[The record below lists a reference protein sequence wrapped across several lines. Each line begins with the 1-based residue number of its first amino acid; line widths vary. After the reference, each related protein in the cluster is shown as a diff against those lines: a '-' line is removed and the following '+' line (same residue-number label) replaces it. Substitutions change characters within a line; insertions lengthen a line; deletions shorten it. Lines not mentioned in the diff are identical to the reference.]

1 MDSNDILILKGQDVR
16 RLLEGQDGA
25 ILTAVRRS
33 YEIHGSGESFVPH
46 STFLSFPNGNSNRII
61 ALPAY
66 LGDEFET
73 AGIKWI
79 SSFTGNLNRGLD
91 RASAV
96 VILNSMSTGRP
107 ETILE
112 GSVISAKRTAASAA
126 LAAVTLH
133 HDRDESRVGIIG
145 CGSISFEIVRFLK
158 TVFPK
163 LVELVVYDLDRQR
176 SQQFAEKCE
185 AEFGFSVRLA
195 AGVDDVLSECA
206 LVSLA
211 TTASQPH
218 LANLP
223 EASSPRTILH
233 ISLRDLAP
241 EIILNAD
248 NVVDDPDHVCRARTS
263 LDLAAQVSG
272 NRDFIRCS
280 LADVLIGRAKARDD
294 VHNTTIFSPF
304 GLGILDLAVSKL
316 VRDLAH
322 ASDSGTIVPSFLP
335 DSWAACEAG
344 ESIKPGA

>member
-1 MDSNDILILKGQDVR
+1 MHTSDILILRGDDVR
-16 RLLEGQDGA
+16 QLLDGQESA
-25 ILTAVRRS
+25 ILAAVRRS

-66 LGDEFET
+66 LGDEFDT

-79 SSFTGNLNRGLD
+79 SSFTGNLSLGLE

-126 LAAVTLH
+126 LAAVSLH
-133 HDRDESRVGIIG
+133 HDRNESRVGLIG
-145 CGSISFEIVRFLK
+145 CGSINFEIVRFLRA
-158 TVFPK
+158 VFPK
-163 LVELVVYDLDRQR
+163 LAELAVYDLDSNRCR
-176 SQQFAEKCE
+176 QFAARCE
-185 AEFGFSVRLA
+185 AEFGFTGIEVA
-195 AGVDDVLSECA
+195 ADVNDVLGSCS

-218 LANLP
+218 LFSLP
-223 EASSPRTILH
+223 ETASPQTILH

-248 NVVDDPDHVCRARTS
+248 NVVDDVDHVCRARTS
-263 LDLAAQVSG
+263 LDLAAQVAG
-272 NRDFIRCS
+272 NREFIRCS
-280 LADVLIGRAKARDD
+280 LGDVLIGRVAPRDD
-294 VHNTTIFSPF
+294 ARNTTIFSPF

-322 ASDSGTIVPSFLP
+322 ASNSGTIVPSFLP
-335 DSWAACEAG
+335 ESWRAG
-344 ESIKPGA
+344 AKSQTM

>member
-1 MDSNDILILKGQDVR
+1 MHTSDILILRGDEVRLLLDGQEAAILSSVR
-16 RLLEGQDGA
+16 RA
-25 ILTAVRRS
+25 

-66 LGDEFET
+66 LGDEFDT

-79 SSFTGNLNRGLD
+79 SSFTGNLSLGLE

-126 LAAVTLH
+126 LAAVSLH
-133 HDRDESRVGIIG
+133 DNPDETRVGLIG
-145 CGSISFEIVRFLK
+145 CGSINFEIVRFLR
-158 TVFPK
+158 TVFPR
-163 LVELVVYDLDRQR
+163 LAELVVFDLDRGR
-176 SQQFAEKCE
+176 AEQFAARCE
-185 AEFGFSVRLA
+185 AEFQVKSLEIETGLDQVFRKCS
-195 AGVDDVLSECA
+195 

-218 LANLP
+218 IANIP
-223 EASSPRTILH
+223 AETRTILH

-241 EIILNAD
+241 EIILRAD
-248 NVVDDPDHVCRARTS
+248 NVVDDADHVCRARTS
-263 LDLAAQVSG
+263 LDLAAQLAG

-280 LADVLIGRAKARDD
+280 LGDVLRETARSRAGTSS
-294 VHNTTIFSPF
+294 TTIFSPF

-316 VRDLAH
+316 VRDLAQ
-322 ASDSGTIVPSFLP
+322 ASDSGTVVPSFLP
-335 DSWAACEAG
+335 ESWTQVCV
-344 ESIKPGA
+344 S

>member
-1 MDSNDILILKGQDVR
+1 MHTNDILILKGQDVR
-16 RLLEGQDGA
+16 RLLEGQEAA

-79 SSFTGNLNRGLD
+79 SSFTGNLRLGLD

-126 LAAVTLH
+126 LAAVSLH
-133 HDRDESRVGIIG
+133 HNPNETRVGLIG
-145 CGSISFEIVRFLK
+145 CGSINFEIVRFLK
-158 TVFPK
+158 AVFPK
-163 LVELVVYDLDRQR
+163 LAELVLYDLDGQR
-176 SQQFAEKCE
+176 SEQFANKCQ
-185 AEFGFSVRLA
+185 AEFGFTGFESA
-195 AGVDDVLSECA
+195 ADVNELFGNCS

-218 LANLP
+218 ISSIPKTA
-223 EASSPRTILH
+223 SPRTILH
-233 ISLRDLAP
+233 ISLRDLSP

-248 NVVDDPDHVCRARTS
+248 NVVDDSDHVCRARTS
-263 LDLAAQVSG
+263 LDLAAQLAG

-280 LADVLIGRAKARDD
+280 LGDVLTKKAGPRDG

-316 VRDLAH
+316 ARDLAQ
-322 ASDSGTIVPSFLP
+322 ASDSGTVVPSFLP
-335 DSWAACEAG
+335 DSWTARNVL
-344 ESIKPGA
+344 

>member
-1 MDSNDILILKGQDVR
+1 MHTSDILILRGDDVR
-16 RLLEGQDGA
+16 QLLEGQETA
-25 ILTAVRRS
+25 ILAAVRRS

-66 LGDEFET
+66 LGDEFDT

-79 SSFTGNLNRGLD
+79 SSFTSNLSLGLE

-107 ETILE
+107 EAILE

-126 LAAVTLH
+126 LAAISLH
-133 HDRDESRVGIIG
+133 HEQNETRAGLIG
-145 CGSISFEIVRFLK
+145 CGSINFEIVRFLK
-158 TVFPK
+158 TVFPN
-163 LVELVVYDLDRQR
+163 LAELVVFDLDRQR
-176 SQQFAEKCE
+176 GQQFAAKCE
-185 AEFGFSVRLA
+185 AKFGFAGIELA
-195 AGVDDVLSECA
+195 PQIDDVFRNCS

-218 LANLP
+218 LASLS
-223 EASSPRTILH
+223 ETTSPRTILH

-248 NVVDDPDHVCRARTS
+248 NVVDDADHVCRARTS
-263 LDLAAQVSG
+263 LDLAVQLAGS
-272 NRDFIRCS
+272 RDFIRCA
-280 LADVLIGRAKARDD
+280 LGDVLIGRAKPRDD

-322 ASDSGTIVPSFLP
+322 ANDSGTVVPSFLP
-335 DSWAACEAG
+335 DSWIAVPENQA
-344 ESIKPGA
+344 I

>member
-1 MDSNDILILKGQDVR
+1 MHTSDILILRGDEVR
-16 RLLEGQDGA
+16 QLLEGQETA
-25 ILTAVRRS
+25 ILAAVRRS

-66 LGDEFET
+66 LGDEFDT

-79 SSFTGNLNRGLD
+79 SSFTGNLSLGLE

-126 LAAVTLH
+126 LAALSLH
-133 HDRDESRVGIIG
+133 HDPNETRAGLIG
-145 CGSISFEIVRFLK
+145 CGSINFEILRFLK
-158 TVFPK
+158 AVFPN
-163 LVELVVYDLDRQR
+163 LAELVLYDLDAER
-176 SQQFAEKCE
+176 SRQFANRCE
-185 AEFGFSVRLA
+185 TEFGFTGIGFA
-195 AGVDDVLSECA
+195 ADANELFRSCS

-218 LANLP
+218 LASLP
-223 EASSPRTILH
+223 ETTSSQTVLH
-233 ISLRDLAP
+233 ISLRDLSP

-248 NVVDDPDHVCRARTS
+248 NVVDDADHVCRARTS
-263 LDLAAQVSG
+263 LDLAAQLAG

-280 LADVLIGRAKARDD
+280 LADVLTGKSTPRDG

-316 VRDLAH
+316 VRDLAQ
-322 ASDSGTIVPSFLP
+322 ASDSGTVVPSFLP
-335 DSWAACEAG
+335 DSWTQVCV
-344 ESIKPGA
+344 S

>member
-1 MDSNDILILKGQDVR
+1 MHTSDILILKGDEVR
-16 RLLEGQDGA
+16 QLLDGQEAA
-25 ILTAVRRS
+25 ILAAVRRS
-33 YEIHGSGESFVPH
+33 YEIHGLGESFVPH

-66 LGDEFET
+66 LGDEFDT

-79 SSFTGNLNRGLD
+79 SSFTGNLSLGLE

-126 LAAVTLH
+126 LAAISLH
-133 HDRDESRVGIIG
+133 HESNETRAGLIG
-145 CGSISFEIVRFLK
+145 CGSINFEIVRFLK
-158 TVFPK
+158 TVFPN
-163 LVELVVYDLDRQR
+163 LAELVLFDLDRQR
-176 SQQFAEKCE
+176 CQQFAARCE
-185 AEFGFSVRLA
+185 AEFGFTGIELA
-195 AGVDDVLSECA
+195 ANVDDVLRNCS

-218 LANLP
+218 LASLP
-223 EASSPRTILH
+223 ETASPRTVLH

-241 EIILNAD
+241 EIILSSD
-248 NVVDDPDHVCRARTS
+248 NVVDDADHVCRARTS
-263 LDLAAQVSG
+263 LDLAQQVTG
-272 NRDFIRCS
+272 NRDFIRCA
-280 LADVLIGRAKARDD
+280 LADVLIGRAKPRDE

-322 ASDSGTIVPSFLP
+322 ANDSGTVVPSFLP
-335 DSWAACEAG
+335 DSWRLE
-344 ESIKPGA
+344 PVH

>member
-1 MDSNDILILKGQDVR
+1 MHTSDILILRGDEVRLLLDGQEAAILSSVR
-16 RLLEGQDGA
+16 RA
-25 ILTAVRRS
+25 

-66 LGDEFET
+66 LGDEFDT

-79 SSFTGNLNRGLD
+79 SSFTGNLSLGLE

-126 LAAVTLH
+126 LAAVSLH
-133 HDRDESRVGIIG
+133 DDPDETRVGLIG
-145 CGSISFEIVRFLK
+145 CGSINFEIVRFLR
-158 TVFPK
+158 TVFPR
-163 LVELVVYDLDRQR
+163 LTELVIYDLDRAR
-176 SQQFAEKCE
+176 SEQFGARCE
-185 AEFGFSVRLA
+185 AELRVKSLEIE
-195 AGVDDVLSECA
+195 SEIDQVFRKCS

-218 LANLP
+218 ISNLP
-223 EASSPRTILH
+223 AETRTILH

-241 EIILNAD
+241 EIILQAD
-248 NVVDDPDHVCRARTS
+248 NVVDDADHVCRARTS
-263 LDLAAQVSG
+263 LDLAAQLTG

-280 LADVLIGRAKARDD
+280 LGEVLTGKAQPRAGAGS
-294 VHNTTIFSPF
+294 TTIFSPF

-316 VRDLAH
+316 VRDLAQ
-322 ASDSGTIVPSFLP
+322 ASDSGTVVPSFLP
-335 DSWAACEAG
+335 ESWTQVCV
-344 ESIKPGA
+344 S

>member
-1 MDSNDILILKGQDVR
+1 MHTSDILILTGDEVR
-16 RLLEGQDGA
+16 QLLEGQEAA
-25 ILTAVRRS
+25 IIAAVRRA
-33 YEIHGSGESFVPH
+33 YEIHGSGESFLPH
-46 STFLSFPNGNSNRII
+46 STFLTFPNGNSNRII

-79 SSFTGNLNRGLD
+79 SSFTGNLSLGLE

-112 GSVISAKRTAASAA
+112 GSLISAKRTAASAA

-133 HDRDESRVGIIG
+133 HEQDENRVGLIG
-145 CGSISFEIVRFLK
+145 CGSINFEIVRFLRA
-158 TVFPK
+158 VFPN
-163 LVELVVYDLDRQR
+163 LAELVLYDLDEQR
-176 SQQFAEKCE
+176 SRQFANRCE
-185 AEFGFSVRLA
+185 AEFGFTEVKLA
-195 AGVDDVLSECA
+195 KNVSELFRSCS

-218 LANLP
+218 LASLP
-223 EASSPRTILH
+223 ETASPQTVLH
-233 ISLRDLAP
+233 ISLRDLSP

-248 NVVDDPDHVCRARTS
+248 NVVDDADHVCRARTS
-263 LDLAAQVSG
+263 LDLAAQVTGS
-272 NRDFIRCS
+272 RYFIRCS
-280 LADVLIGRAKARDD
+280 LADVLTGKASPRDD

-316 VRDLAH
+316 VRDLAQANH
-322 ASDSGTIVPSFLP
+322 SGTVVPSFLP
-335 DSWAACEAG
+335 DSWRVCTTSQE
-344 ESIKPGA
+344 I

>member
-1 MDSNDILILKGQDVR
+1 MQTSDILILTGNEVR
-16 RLLEGQDGA
+16 QLLEGQETA
-25 ILTAVRRS
+25 IIAAVRRA
-33 YEIHGSGESFVPH
+33 YEIHGSGNSFLPH
-46 STFLSFPNGNSNRII
+46 STFLTFPNGNSNRII

-79 SSFTGNLNRGLD
+79 SSFTGNLSLGLD

-126 LAAVTLH
+126 LAAISLH
-133 HDRDESRVGIIG
+133 HDQNETRAGLIG
-145 CGSISFEIVRFLK
+145 CGSINFEIVRFLRA
-158 TVFPK
+158 VFPN
-163 LVELVVYDLDRQR
+163 LAELVVYDLDRQR
-176 SQQFAEKCE
+176 CQQFAGRCE
-185 AEFGFSVRLA
+185 AEFGFTEIQLA
-195 AGVDDVLSECA
+195 ADVNDLLSNCS
-206 LVSLA
+206 LISLA

-218 LANLP
+218 LASLP
-223 EASSPRTILH
+223 ETTSRRTILH
-233 ISLRDLAP
+233 ISLRDLSP

-248 NVVDDPDHVCRARTS
+248 NVVDDADHVCRARTS
-263 LDLAAQVSG
+263 LDLAAQQTG

-280 LADVLIGRAKARDD
+280 LADVLIGRAEPRND

-322 ASDSGTIVPSFLP
+322 ATDSGTVVPSFLP
-335 DSWAACEAG
+335 DSWTQTCV
-344 ESIKPGA
+344 S

>member
-1 MDSNDILILKGQDVR
+1 MDTNDILILKGQDVR
-16 RLLEGQDGA
+16 RLLEGQEAA

-46 STFLSFPNGNSNRII
+46 STFLSFPNSNTNRII

-66 LGDEFET
+66 LGGEFET

-79 SSFTGNLNRGLD
+79 SSFTGNLSLGLD

-133 HDRDESRVGIIG
+133 HDKEETRVGLIG
-145 CGSISFEIVRFLK
+145 CGSINFEIVRFLK
-158 TVFPK
+158 TAFPS
-163 LVELVVYDLDRQR
+163 LAELVLYDLDRQR
-176 SQQFAEKCE
+176 SQQFADKCK
-185 AEFGFSVRLA
+185 AEFGFTSTRLA
-195 AGVDDVLSECA
+195 SDVNDLLENCS

-218 LANLP
+218 LASLP
-223 EASSPRTILH
+223 ETTSPRTILH
-233 ISLRDLAP
+233 ISLRDLSP

-248 NVVDDPDHVCRARTS
+248 NVVDDADHVCRARTS
-263 LDLAAQVSG
+263 LDLAAQLAG

-280 LADVLIGRAKARDD
+280 LADVLIGRANPRDD

-322 ASDSGTIVPSFLP
+322 ASDSGTVVPSFLP
-335 DSWAACEAG
+335 DSWTQV
-344 ESIKPGA
+344 

>member
-1 MDSNDILILKGQDVR
+1 MHTSDILIVKGDDVR
-16 RLLEGQDGA
+16 QLLEGQEAA
-25 ILTAVRRS
+25 ILAAVRRS

-66 LGDEFET
+66 LGDEFDT

-79 SSFTGNLNRGLD
+79 SSFTGNLSLGLE

-126 LAAVTLH
+126 LAAISLH
-133 HDRDESRVGIIG
+133 HDPNETRAGLIG
-145 CGSISFEIVRFLK
+145 CGSINFEIVRFLK
-158 TVFPK
+158 TVFPRLAQ
-163 LVELVVYDLDRQR
+163 LVLCDLDQQR
-176 SQQFAEKCE
+176 SRQFAAKCE
-185 AEFGFSVRLA
+185 AEFGFTEIELA
-195 AGVDDVLSECA
+195 ANAEELLKNCS

-218 LANLP
+218 LFSLP
-223 EASSPRTILH
+223 QAASQRTILH

-241 EIILNAD
+241 EIILTSD
-248 NVVDDPDHVCRARTS
+248 NVVDDVDHVCRARTS
-263 LDLAAQVSG
+263 LDLAAQLAG

-280 LADVLIGRAKARDD
+280 LADVLTEKTTARNNG
-294 VHNTTIFSPF
+294 HNTTIFSPF

-322 ASDSGTIVPSFLP
+322 ANDSGTVVPSFLP
-335 DSWAACEAG
+335 DSWTQVCV
-344 ESIKPGA
+344 S

>member
-1 MDSNDILILKGQDVR
+1 MHKSDILILTGNEVR
-16 RLLEGQDGA
+16 QLVERQETA
-25 ILTAVRRS
+25 IIAAVRRA
-33 YEIHGSGESFVPH
+33 YEIHGSGNSFLPH
-46 STFLSFPNGNSNRII
+46 STFLTFPNGNSNRII

-79 SSFTGNLNRGLD
+79 SSFTGNLSLGLD

-107 ETILE
+107 EAILE

-126 LAAVTLH
+126 LAAISLH
-133 HDRDESRVGIIG
+133 HDPNERRVGLIG
-145 CGSISFEIVRFLK
+145 CGLINFEIVRFLRA
-158 TVFPK
+158 VFPN
-163 LVELVVYDLDRQR
+163 LAELVLFDLDQERGQR
-176 SQQFAEKCE
+176 FANSCE
-185 AEFGFSVRLA
+185 AEFGFTGIRVA
-195 AGVDDVLSECA
+195 ADVNDLLSNCP

-218 LANLP
+218 LASLP
-223 EASSPRTILH
+223 ETTSQRTILH

-248 NVVDDPDHVCRARTS
+248 NVVDDADHVCRARTS
-263 LDLAAQVSG
+263 LDLAAQVAG

-280 LADVLIGRAKARDD
+280 LADVLIGRAKPRDD

-316 VRDLAH
+316 VRDLAQ
-322 ASDSGTIVPSFLP
+322 ATDSGTVIPSFLP
-335 DSWAACEAG
+335 DSWTQVCV
-344 ESIKPGA
+344 S

>member
-1 MDSNDILILKGQDVR
+1 MHTSDILILRGDDVR
-16 RLLEGQDGA
+16 QLLDGQEAA
-25 ILTAVRRS
+25 ILAAVRRS

-66 LGDEFET
+66 LGDEFDT

-79 SSFTGNLNRGLD
+79 SSFTGNLSLGLE

-126 LAAVTLH
+126 LAAISLH
-133 HDRDESRVGIIG
+133 HDRNESRVGLIG
-145 CGSISFEIVRFLK
+145 CGSINFEIVRFLK

-163 LVELVVYDLDRQR
+163 LAELMLCDLDQQR
-176 SQQFAEKCE
+176 SRQFANRCE
-185 AEFGFSVRLA
+185 AEFGFTGIELTADVN
-195 AGVDDVLSECA
+195 DVLRICS

-218 LANLP
+218 LNRLP
-223 EASSPRTILH
+223 ETTSPQTILH

-241 EIILNAD
+241 EIVLNAD
-248 NVVDDPDHVCRARTS
+248 NVVDDADHVCRARTS
-263 LDLAAQVSG
+263 LDLAAQVAG
-272 NRDFIRCS
+272 HRGFIRCS
-280 LADVLIGRAKARDD
+280 LADVLLGRAKPRDD
-294 VHNTTIFSPF
+294 VHKTTIFSPF

-316 VRDLAH
+316 VRDLAQ
-322 ASDSGTIVPSFLP
+322 ASNSGTVVPSFLP
-335 DSWAACEAG
+335 DSWRAG
-344 ESIKPGA
+344 AKSHTV